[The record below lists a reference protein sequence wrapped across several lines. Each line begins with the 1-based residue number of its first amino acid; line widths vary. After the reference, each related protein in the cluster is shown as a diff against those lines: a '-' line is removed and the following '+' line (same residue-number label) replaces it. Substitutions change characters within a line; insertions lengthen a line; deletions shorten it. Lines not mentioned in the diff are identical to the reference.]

1 MLVFNS
7 HGSTRLLLLL
17 MISVAVGVI
26 AICSLVFLIVRTRV
40 REMHLRAALIKQ
52 MEATRQ
58 AESKSMSKSN
68 AFAQASHDV
77 RASLAGI
84 MGLVDISYDEVS
96 PGSELEKNLKQIEA
110 CAKDLMGFLNCIL
123 DTSKVEAGKMP
134 LEEEEFDLAQLL
146 EDVVDLYHP
155 VAMRKGVDVI
165 LDPNDGTVLKHSL
178 VKGDRGKL
186 KKILS
191 NLLSNAVKF
200 TDDGHISVRAW
211 VQKPSLENTILATR
225 GNSSWKR
232 MMCLLREKNDKDG
245 GDEAVNDFR
254 QNPNSAEFVFEVD
267 DTGKGIPKEMR
278 KSVFENYIQVKE
290 TARGQEGTGL
300 GLGIVQSLVRL
311 MGGDIQIRDKDMG
324 ERGTCFRF
332 NVFLAPWD
340 AVATKPLEEDPEAG
354 GYGAARHLGL
364 TIRATSPGLSF
375 HSSSTRQVRSPRP
388 EGSPVVLLIQ
398 NEERRRTC
406 QSYMEKLGIEV
417 LVVSQW
423 QDLPIILKKIQM
435 KVVNVAYHSSSGK
448 SDRSWRIE
456 RLSTSASLSKSC
468 SRVKGVSLG
477 SLDGAD
483 HTLPV
488 YKSPSHK
495 DQSGFVLL
503 IIDASAGP
511 FQEIFMAVAEFRKL
525 LPSTQCKVVWLDK
538 PTMRSIDQ
546 RAINGKLDPD
556 DIIMSKP
563 FHGTRLL
570 QVIRLLPEFGGL
582 LQKRPSRQLR
592 ERAVLN
598 AEATEPL
605 AEETGNTHREKPLN
619 GKRALVVDDSEI
631 MRKLSLCNLSNLGAT
646 AQLCENGKEAVQL
659 IREGIDEQRERG
671 VSDIHRPYDYI
682 LMDCQM
688 PTMDGYEAT
697 RKIRKEEKRYGI
709 HTPIIAL
716 TAHSSGAEVKKIFEA
731 GMDFHIE
738 KPVNGVRLMKAIS
751 EIQSRGGGV

>member
-1 MLVFNS
+1 MQTV
-7 HGSTRLLLLL
+7 LLLT
-17 MISVAVGVI
+17 ISVAVGVI
-26 AICSLVFLIVRTRV
+26 IIFSFVCLIARAWII
-40 REMHLRAALIKQ
+40 EMHLRAALIKQ

-58 AESKSMSKSN
+58 AESKSTSKSN

-84 MGLVDISYDEVS
+84 IGLIDISYEEVP
-96 PGSELEKNLKQIEA
+96 PGSELEKNLKQMEA
-110 CAKDLMGFLNCIL
+110 CAKDLLGFLNRIL

-146 EDVVDLYHP
+146 QDVVDLYHP
-155 VAMRKGVDVI
+155 VAMRKGVDVV
-165 LDPNDGTVLKHSL
+165 LDPTDGTVLTHSL

-186 KKILS
+186 KQILS

-211 VQKPSLENTILATR
+211 VRKPSLENSILASPR
-225 GNSSWKR
+225 NSWWKR
-232 MMCLLREKNDKDG
+232 LMCLFCEKENKDS
-245 GDEAVNDFR
+245 GDEAVNEFC
-254 QNPNSAEFVFEVD
+254 QSPNSAEFVFEVD
-267 DTGKGIPKEMR
+267 DTGKGIPKEKR

-290 TARGQEGTGL
+290 TAQGQEGTGL

-311 MGGDIQIRDKDMG
+311 MGGDITIRDKDMG

-332 NVFLAPWD
+332 SVFLATCD
-340 AVATKPLEEDPEAG
+340 AGATKLLEEDLEAG
-354 GYGAARHLGL
+354 GYGAACHPRL
-364 TIRATSPGLSF
+364 TCAASPGLSF
-375 HSSSTRQVRSPRP
+375 RSSSTRQVRSPKP
-388 EGSPVVLLIQ
+388 EGSHVVLLIQ

-417 LVVSQW
+417 LVASQW
-423 QDLPIILKKIQM
+423 QDLPVILKKVQM

-448 SDRSWRIE
+448 SEMR
-456 RLSTSASLSKSC
+456 LSKSASC
-468 SRVKGVSLG
+468 KKAPGRVKGVPLG

-483 HTLPV
+483 HTPPV
-488 YKSPSHK
+488 YRSPSPK
-495 DQSGFVLL
+495 DQGAFALL

-511 FQEIFMAVAEFRKL
+511 FQPIFMAVAEFRKL
-525 LPSTQCKVVWLDK
+525 IPSARCKVVWLDK

-546 RAINGKLDPD
+546 RAIRGKLDPD

-563 FHGTRLL
+563 FHGTHLL
-570 QVIRLLPEFGGL
+570 RVIRLLPEFRGS
-582 LQKRPSRQLR
+582 LQRRPSEQVK
-592 ERAVLN
+592 ERRVHN
-598 AEATEPL
+598 AEATKPL
-605 AEETGNTHREKPLN
+605 AEETGNTSREKPLS
-619 GKRALVVDDSEI
+619 GKRVMVVDDSDI
-631 MRKLSLCNLSNLGAT
+631 MRKLALRNLSNLGAMVR
-646 AQLCENGKEAVQL
+646 LCENGKEAVQL
-659 IREGIDEQRERG
+659 IRDSIDEQRERG
-671 VSDIHRPYDYI
+671 VSDNRRPYDYI

-688 PTMDGYEAT
+688 PVMDGFEAT

-716 TAHSSGAEVKKIFEA
+716 TAHSSGTEVKKIFEA

-738 KPVNGVRLMKAIS
+738 KPANGVSLMKAIS

>member
-1 MLVFNS
+1 M
-7 HGSTRLLLLL
+7 RLLLVLV
-17 MISVAVGVI
+17 ISIAVGVI
-26 AICSLVFLIVRTRV
+26 TIFGLICLIMRARV
-40 REMHLRAALIKQ
+40 IEMHLRAALIKQ

-58 AESKSMSKSN
+58 AERKSMSKSN

-84 MGLVDISYDEVS
+84 IGLIDISYDEVS
-96 PGSELEKNLKQIEA
+96 PGSELEKNLKQMEA
-110 CAKDLMGFLNCIL
+110 CAKDLLGFLNCIL

-134 LEEEEFDLAQLL
+134 LVEEEFDLAQLL

-155 VAMRKGVDVI
+155 VAMRKGVDVV
-165 LDPNDGTVLKHSL
+165 LDPNDGTVLKQSL

-186 KKILS
+186 KQILS

-211 VQKPSLENTILATR
+211 VQKPSLENMIFTSS
-225 GNSSWKR
+225 GNSWWNR
-232 MMCLLREKNDKDG
+232 LMCFSSEKNDKDSG
-245 GDEAVNDFR
+245 NEAMTEFR
-254 QNPNSAEFVFEVD
+254 QNPHSAEFVFEVD

-290 TARGQEGTGL
+290 TAQGQEGTGL

-332 NVFLAPWD
+332 NVFLAPCD
-340 AVATKPLEEDPEAG
+340 AGATKLLEEDLEAG
-354 GYGAARHLGL
+354 GYGAACHLGL

-375 HSSSTRQVRSPRP
+375 RSSSTRQVRSPKP

-417 LVVSQW
+417 LVVSPW
-423 QDLPIILKKIQM
+423 QDLPIILKKVQM
-435 KVVNVAYHSSSGK
+435 KVVNDAYHSSSGK
-448 SDRSWRIE
+448 SEMSWRIE
-456 RLSTSASLSKSC
+456 RLSKSASCSKSC
-468 SRVKGVSLG
+468 SRVRGVSLS

-483 HTLPV
+483 HILPV
-488 YKSPSHK
+488 YRSPSHK
-495 DQSGFVLL
+495 DQVGFVLL

-525 LPSTQCKVVWLDK
+525 IPSTCCKVVWLDK

-546 RAINGKLDPD
+546 RAINGNLDPD

-570 QVIRLLPEFGGL
+570 RVIRLLPEFGGS
-582 LQKRPSRQLR
+582 LQKRPSKQVK
-592 ERAVLN
+592 ERPVQI
-598 AEATEPL
+598 AEATKPL
-605 AEETGNTHREKPLN
+605 AEETGSTSREKPLS
-619 GKRALVVDDSEI
+619 GKRVLVVDDSQI
-631 MRKLSLCNLSNLGAT
+631 MRKLALGNLSNLGAT
-646 AQLCENGKEAVQL
+646 VQLSENGKEAVQL

-671 VSDIHRPYDYI
+671 VLHIHCPYDYI

-688 PTMDGYEAT
+688 PAMDGYEAT
-697 RKIRKEEKRYGI
+697 RKIRKEERRYGI

-731 GMDFHIE
+731 GMDFHVE
-738 KPVNGVRLMKAIS
+738 KPANRVHLMKAIS
-751 EIQSRGGGV
+751 EIQSRGGGVQSSASNV

>member
-1 MLVFNS
+1 MP
-7 HGSTRLLLLL
+7 LLLV
-17 MISVAVGVI
+17 IPIAVGVI
-26 AICSLVFLIVRTRV
+26 AILTVICLIARTRV
-40 REMHLRAALIKQ
+40 TVMHLRATLIKQ

-77 RASLAGI
+77 RASLAGVI
-84 MGLVDISYDEVS
+84 GLIDISYDEVS
-96 PGSELEKNLKQIEA
+96 PGSELEKNLKQMEA
-110 CAKDLMGFLNCIL
+110 CTKDLMGFLNCIL

-134 LEEEEFDLAQLL
+134 LQEEEFDLAQLL

-186 KKILS
+186 KQILS

-211 VQKPSLENTILATR
+211 VQKPSLENLILVST
-225 GNSSWKR
+225 GNSWWKR
-232 MMCLLREKNDKDG
+232 LMCSSCKKNDRES
-245 GDEAVNDFR
+245 GDEAVNEFR

-290 TARGQEGTGL
+290 TAQGQEGTGL

-311 MGGDIQIRDKDMG
+311 MGGDIKIMDKDMG

-332 NVFLAPWD
+332 NVFLAPFD
-340 AVATKPLEEDPEAG
+340 AGATKPLEEDLEAG
-354 GYGAARHLGL
+354 GYGAAHHLGL
-364 TIRATSPGLSF
+364 TIHANSPGLSF
-375 HSSSTRQVRSPRP
+375 HSSSTRQVRSPKP

-406 QSYMEKLGIEV
+406 QSYMERLGIEV
-417 LVVSQW
+417 LVPSQW
-423 QDLPIILKKIQM
+423 KDLPIILKKVQM
-435 KVVNVAYHSSSGK
+435 KIINNAYHSSSGK

-456 RLSTSASLSKSC
+456 RFSKSASCSKSRG
-468 SRVKGVSLG
+468 RVSGVSLS

-483 HTLPV
+483 HILPV
-488 YKSPSHK
+488 CKSPSHK
-495 DQSGFVLL
+495 NQAGFVLL
-503 IIDASAGP
+503 IVDASAGP
-511 FQEIFMAVAEFRKL
+511 FQEIFMAVTEFRTEFRKL
-525 LPSTQCKVVWLDK
+525 IPSTRCKVVWLDK

-570 QVIRLLPEFGGL
+570 QVIRLLPEFGGF
-582 LQKRPSRQLR
+582 LQRRPSKQVK
-592 ERAVLN
+592 ERPVQN
-598 AEATEPL
+598 AEATKPS
-605 AEETGNTHREKPLN
+605 AEETGSTRREKPLG

-631 MRKLSLCNLSNLGAT
+631 MRKLAQCNLSNLGAT
-646 AQLCENGKEAVQL
+646 VQLCENGKEALQL
-659 IREGIDEQRERG
+659 IREGIDEQRESG

-709 HTPIIAL
+709 YMPIIAL
-716 TAHSSGAEVKKIFEA
+716 TAHSSGTEVKKIFEA

-738 KPVNGVRLMKAIS
+738 KPANGARLMKAIT
-751 EIQSRGGGV
+751 EIQSRGGGA